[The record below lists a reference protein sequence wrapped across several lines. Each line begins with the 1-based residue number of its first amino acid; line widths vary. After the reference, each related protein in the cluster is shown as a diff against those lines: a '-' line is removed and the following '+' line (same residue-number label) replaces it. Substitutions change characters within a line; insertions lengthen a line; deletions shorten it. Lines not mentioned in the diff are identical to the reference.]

1 MAVSTLTNSEG
12 ALDYWKVE
20 MLFAS
25 LAAVGVVIGVYLN
38 IMDAASGGQLNRS
51 QQNNRSK

>member
-51 QQNNRSK
+51 QQNNKPK